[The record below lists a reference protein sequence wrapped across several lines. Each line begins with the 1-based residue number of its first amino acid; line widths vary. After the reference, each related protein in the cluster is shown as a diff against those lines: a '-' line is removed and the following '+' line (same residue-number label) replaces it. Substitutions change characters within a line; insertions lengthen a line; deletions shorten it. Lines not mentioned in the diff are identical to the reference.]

1 MECISNGKLVGLKF
15 RRQDLYYLS
24 DGYVLKGEEVKDFQ
38 RIPYEQLSESD
49 KSQIDDIIFVIGRN
63 MF

>member
-1 MECISNGKLVGLKF
+1 MECISNGELVGLKF

-24 DGYVLKGEEVKDFQ
+24 DGFVLKSEDVKDFQ
-38 RIPYEQLSESD
+38 RVPYDALNEED
-49 KSQIDDIIFVIGRN
+49 RGKIDDILFVIGRN